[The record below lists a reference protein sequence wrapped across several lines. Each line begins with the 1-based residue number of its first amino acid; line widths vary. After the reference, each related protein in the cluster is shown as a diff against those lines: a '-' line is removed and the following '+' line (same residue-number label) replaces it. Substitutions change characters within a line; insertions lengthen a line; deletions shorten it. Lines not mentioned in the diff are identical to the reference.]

1 MNPGKNLHIGCKS
14 AEIPRSKPTI
24 QHIGD
29 SFLAR
34 FFPMPENAQLYFF
47 KLRITSHSRQKLW

>member
-29 SFLAR
+29 PVLAR
-34 FFPMPENAQLYFF
+34 FFPMSENAQLLFF
-47 KLRITSHSRQKLW
+47 FN

>member
-14 AEIPRSKPTI
+14 AEIPRGKPTV
-24 QHIGD
+24 QHMGD

-34 FFPMPENAQLYFF
+34 FFPMSENAQFF
-47 KLRITSHSRQKLW
+47 VF